1 MLDRLAVV
9 HPQTAARTVLR
20 HGVQIREDV
29 AFTNTKG
36 QDNPGVRRRAEKVL
50 DKLQAPLQQTLEPGE
65 VVLYVVR
72 AKLYPR
78 VLERFL
84 VGWLALYLE
93 GVALIFTNRRLLQF
107 RVQSAGA
114 WRGSLS
120 AAAWGDVEHAR
131 AHGWLNR
138 YLDLK
143 FRNNRKVRYWGFRS
157 SDKGKLKIILPT
169 LFAACQEEKTAAGGA
184 VSLCPNCRAALTPQV
199 YQCLSCKQEFRNER
213 TLAWRAV
220 FVPGGAY
227 FYTKNDLFGVLTL
240 VGESAILLSLF
251 VSLAQAAGVIPLDP
265 AGGRDPNPTR
275 GGALAGA
282 MALAVFY
289 GIETLITFWHSRKF
303 IREFLPIGSPGQRV

>member
-1 MLDRLAVV
+1 MLDRLTIV
-9 HPQTAARTVLR
+9 HPETAARTLLR
-20 HGVQIREDV
+20 YGVQVREDV
-29 AFTNTKG
+29 AFTNKKG
-36 QDNPGVRRRAEKVL
+36 QDNPGVRRRAEKIL
-50 DKLQAPLQQTLEPGE
+50 DKLQAPLQQTLESGE
-65 VVLYVVR
+65 IVLYVVR

-78 VLERFL
+78 VLERIL

-93 GVALIFTNRRLLQF
+93 GVVLIFTNRRLLQF
-107 RVQSAGA
+107 RVQAGGG

-120 AAAWGDVEHAR
+120 AAAWGDVEQAR

-143 FRNNRKVRYWGFRS
+143 FRNNREVRYWGFGP
-157 SDKGKLKIILPT
+157 SDKGKLNIILPM
-169 LFAACQEEKTAAGGA
+169 LLVACQEERTTVGGP

-227 FYTKNDLFGVLTL
+227 FYTKNTLFGVLTL
-240 VGESAILLSLF
+240 VGESVILLSLF
-251 VSLAQAAGVIPLDP
+251 AALAQATGVIPLDP
-265 AGGRDPNPTR
+265 AGVRDPNPTR

-282 MALAVFY
+282 MALAVVY
-289 GIETLITFWHSRKF
+289 ALETLITFWHSRKF
-303 IREFLPIGSPGQRV
+303 IREFLSIGAIGQRV